1 MIQVCSQCGTRWN
14 VREKRREWCPRCR
27 GALMAPLPNAPGAD
41 PRWSTSA
48 GQSTAAAPAATRPG
62 ATASRPGGW
71 QRTPPRLLPGFRWIA
86 VRPGAAPPARR
97 VRRPLGP
104 TPHYAVIP
112 RWGLADRPQVG
123 EQAAAP
129 ADGPAAQ
136 GPSAATVRTT
146 LFLGVLVLGIVALL
160 YVVRYVVLIVNR
172 SVLLNSLVALAVD
185 WLGIVASVAAIA
197 TAILCAVTLIRWL
210 IARRAAA
217 FKHHGLPDQ
226 RSARALWAGCLIPL
240 VNLFWAP
247 VYVIEL
253 ATVEDHYHRLQRPI
267 VQWWIVWVISNVVS
281 IFAIFTS
288 LATDAQGIANNT
300 AWMVFAY
307 LFAAAAVAAVARVFE
322 GFELKPIERPAHR
335 WVVVGSDGPARSADR
350 SAAPVEMDGQEPAA

>member
-1 MIQVCSQCGTRWN
+1 
-14 VREKRREWCPRCR
+14 
-27 GALMAPLPNAPGAD
+27 
-41 PRWSTSA
+41 
-48 GQSTAAAPAATRPG
+48 
-62 ATASRPGGW
+62 
-71 QRTPPRLLPGFRWIA
+71 
-86 VRPGAAPPARR
+86 VRPGAAPPPRR

-123 EQAAAP
+123 EPAP
-129 ADGPAAQ
+129 AEAAAAQ

-146 LFLGVLVLGIVALL
+146 LFLGVLVLGIVALV

-172 SVLLNSLVALAVD
+172 GMLLNSIVALAVD
-185 WLGIVASVAAIA
+185 WLGILASVAAIVA
-197 TAILCAVTLIRWL
+197 AVLCAVMLTRWL

-217 FKHHGLPDQ
+217 FKHHGMPDQ
-226 RSARALWAGCLIPL
+226 RSVRALRAGCLIPL

-253 ATVEDHYHRLQRPI
+253 ATVEQHYDRLQRPI
-267 VQWWIVWVISNVVS
+267 VQWWLVWVFSNVVS
-281 IFAIFTS
+281 FFAIFTS
-288 LATDAQGIANNT
+288 FATDAQGIANNT

-307 LFAAAAVAAVARVFE
+307 LFAAATVAAVARVFE

-335 WVVVGSDGPARSADR
+335 WVVVGTDGHARTSDGSAGT
-350 SAAPVEMDGQEPAA
+350 VELDGQEPAA